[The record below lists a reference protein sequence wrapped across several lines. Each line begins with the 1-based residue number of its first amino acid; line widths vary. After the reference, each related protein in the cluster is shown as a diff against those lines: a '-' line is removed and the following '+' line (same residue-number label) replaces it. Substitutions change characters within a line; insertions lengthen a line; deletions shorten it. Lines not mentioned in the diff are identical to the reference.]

1 MNPKLPSFQ
10 RFSEKSINFRKTKQ
24 SNPLLRIYLLP
35 VFVILIF
42 LILLARLFQLT
53 IVKGSYYRFL
63 AENNRL
69 REIEIEAPRGKILD
83 RKNFTLA
90 YSTTENEKTK
100 RIYNDAVV
108 FAHLIGYRQLASEED
123 LKNDLCSTRIKLND
137 KIGKEGVEKI
147 YDCQLRGKKGK
158 KLIEV
163 DAEGKYLKTVTLVP
177 PTEGKSIRLSVDGEL
192 QKKAY
197 QLIAEKKAV
206 IVASKPQTGEILILS
221 SSPSYDTQ
229 AFEDNNQSVIKNF
242 LEDKNQPLF
251 NRATRGTYPPGST
264 IKPLLAAAALEEKA
278 IDEHFSIED
287 TGTIKVGPLTF
298 GNWYFLQYGKT
309 EGMIDVVKAI
319 RRSNDIFFYKTGE
332 RLGWEKIK
340 NWLEKFGLGKPTG
353 VKLGEEEGLIPS
365 SFWKEEV
372 FHDRWYLGDTYNLSI
387 GQGYILVTP
396 LQLNLATAVFANGG
410 YLCKPKLHKIDQENL
425 PGLTQLR
432 KIETW
437 QVEINKT
444 PECRPIGLSQ
454 KTLDLIRKGMKEA
467 CSPGGTGWPLFK
479 FKVTQSVKSNSQ
491 GGPSSRKSGTQDDTQ
506 IMRVACKTGTAE
518 SHGKNK
524 PPHAWFTVY
533 APADKPEIVL
543 TVLVEEGGQGADVA
557 APIAREILKAYFER
571 RE

>member
-1 MNPKLPSFQ
+1 MNPKLPPFQ
-10 RFSEKSINFRKTKQ
+10 RFNEKSINFKKNKK
-24 SNPLLRIYLLP
+24 SNLDVRIYFLL
-35 VFVILIF
+35 VVTVSIF
-42 LILLARLFQLT
+42 LILIARLFQLT

-63 AENNRL
+63 AKNNRL

-83 RKNFTLA
+83 RKGFTLA
-90 YSTTENEKTK
+90 YSTTEDEKSK
-100 RIYNDAVV
+100 RIYNDGVA
-108 FAHLIGYRQLASEED
+108 FAHFIGYRQLASQED
-123 LKNDLCSTRIKLND
+123 LKNDLCSTRLKLND

-177 PTEGKSIRLSVDGEL
+177 PTEGKPIRLSSDGEL
-192 QKKAY
+192 QKKAH

-221 SSPSYDTQ
+221 SSPSYDPQ
-229 AFEDNNQSVIKNF
+229 AFEDNNQPVIKNF

-251 NRATRGTYPPGST
+251 NRVTRGTYPPGST
-264 IKPLLAAAALEEKA
+264 IKPLLAAAALEEKV

-287 TGTIKVGPLTF
+287 TGTIKAGPLTF

-309 EGMIDVVKAI
+309 DGIVDLIKAI

-332 RLGWEKIK
+332 RLGREKIK
-340 NWLEKFGLGKPTG
+340 TWLEKFSLGKPTG
-353 VKLGEEEGLIPS
+353 IKLGEEQGLIPS

-387 GQGYILVTP
+387 GQGYVLVTP
-396 LQLNLATAVFANGG
+396 LQLNLATAVFANNG
-410 YLCKPKLHKIDQENL
+410 YWCKPKLLKIDQENL

-437 QVEINKT
+437 QVEINET
-444 PECRPIGLSQ
+444 PECHPVGLSQ
-454 KTLDLIRKGMKEA
+454 KTLDLVREGMKQA
-467 CSPGGTGWPLFK
+467 CSPGGTGWPLFGFSIK
-479 FKVTQSVKSNSQ
+479 TATEEPPRLDTINNDRTSEVKI
-491 GGPSSRKSGTQDDTQ
+491 P
-506 IMRVACKTGTAE
+506 VACKTGTAE

-524 PPHAWFTVY
+524 LPHAWFTVY
-533 APADKPEIVL
+533 APADKAEIVL
-543 TVLVEEGGQGADVA
+543 TVLVEEGGQGSDIA
-557 APIAREILKAYFER
+557 APIAKEILKSYFER